1 MKKALL
7 SFIFLIILGV
17 GVSVAYLDSRASR
30 IAEHNARIMAA
41 QEAMPAPTVVNYDIP
56 PEEGYIKCKDEFGNP
71 YWSLVCPTPTPIKPA
86 KIAPKQAQKPVE
98 VANTECKDIS
108 GNIFMTTLEKC
119 LAYHEQNK
127 PQPTSQPQTQPSYNY
142 DYYVPSYSNYEA
154 PSFYVAPPPPMP
166 AYETY
171 KPNYPT
177 ANIESKPFPTIGPS
191 IPQYTPECYQI
202 GDKTVCK

>member
-1 MKKALL
+1 MKKALVT
-7 SFIFLIILGV
+7 FLLFIILGI
-17 GVSVAYLDSRASR
+17 GVFVAYLDSRASR

-41 QEAMPAPTVVNYDIP
+41 QQAMPAPTVT
-56 PEEGYIKCKDEFGNP
+56 
-71 YWSLVCPTPTPIKPA
+71 PTPTPIKPA
-86 KIAPKQAQKPVE
+86 TTAPKQARKPVE
-98 VANTECKDIS
+98 VANTECKDIN

-119 LAYHEQNK
+119 LTYHEQNK
-127 PQPTSQPQTQPSYNY
+127 PQPTTQPQTQPSYNY